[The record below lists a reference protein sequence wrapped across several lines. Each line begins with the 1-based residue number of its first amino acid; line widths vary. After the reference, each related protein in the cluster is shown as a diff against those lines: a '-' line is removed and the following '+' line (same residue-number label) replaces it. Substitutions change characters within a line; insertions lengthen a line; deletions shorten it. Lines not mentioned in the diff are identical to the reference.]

1 MWGNDWASTRWLTSS
16 RAVQS
21 AFIAQ
26 NQHLNSAGVDFRAL
40 YDQSHSSNNSSR
52 SHNHNN
58 TSCSNCNG
66 TGVDPSPNT
75 GGSAVGW
82 VAYYNRP
89 KSKCPYCNRYS
100 SHFHDKC
107 ARCNTPSRW
116 YSSFETAYW
125 VHNFVANSTMLW
137 TRLILT
143 RSKRY
148 RTCRLG
154 RRFKWTRQRSSKKTL
169 TSCRSSSTTHFLM
182 CRGEATTICHSTYWS
197 SSRTTRRSPRAKC
210 LSQLQKVRDIS

>member
-1 MWGNDWASTRWLTSS
+1 MKRTTLLLLFFITFSIFVGARTYYSLVSAFPNGGVVLSNGDYSEISVSDSEISWQFDNFPTVRAVFKKIDSHGNRVYRSSRNNFGQYSIVTTTPDFKNMIIKVMWGNDWASTRWLTSS

-107 ARCNTPSRW
+107 ARCNTPSR
-116 YSSFETAYW
+116 
-125 VHNFVANSTMLW
+125 
-137 TRLILT
+137 
-143 RSKRY
+143 
-148 RTCRLG
+148 
-154 RRFKWTRQRSSKKTL
+154 
-169 TSCRSSSTTHFLM
+169 
-182 CRGEATTICHSTYWS
+182 
-197 SSRTTRRSPRAKC
+197 
-210 LSQLQKVRDIS
+210 